1 MKTEKT
7 LFCIALSLTLILSLA
22 ACGAEQEQSAQQSG
36 QEDTSASAAAE
47 VTYENGGV
55 KLLVPTEYDTLVS
68 TDTPHNDP
76 DGVIFS
82 VTELAAYEAATAQG
96 LDLDNAGWLFDIRL
110 VDEDTLHELL
120 CYDMSGERVFA
131 RDAAGNYYLFCQP
144 TDVT

>member
-55 KLLVPTEYDTLVS
+55 KLLVPTEYLQS
-68 TDTPHNDP
+68 
-76 DGVIFS
+76 
-82 VTELAAYEAATAQG
+82 
-96 LDLDNAGWLFDIRL
+96 
-110 VDEDTLHELL
+110 
-120 CYDMSGERVFA
+120 
-131 RDAAGNYYLFCQP
+131 
-144 TDVT
+144 